1 MMAAATLAPPTPV
14 LEPAAKRLAE
24 ESDLHPRIY
33 EMTLDQARALL
44 DQLQSGVGVA
54 KPEIDEEWVEVDAG
68 EWGTVRARIVRPQNA
83 TGALP
88 VFMYIHGGGWVLGDS
103 GTHDRLVRELAVG
116 CGAAAVFPLYELA
129 PEAKYP
135 TQVEQNYAV
144 AQWIMREG
152 AGHAL
157 DASRFAV
164 CGDSSGGGMSAAL
177 ALMVKERGDVGLA
190 AQVLLYPTMD
200 ANFETPSYLQ
210 FADHYYNT
218 REAMMWFWDQY
229 TLDPAQRAEPYA
241 APLRADLEQMR
252 GLPTTLVIT
261 DEADP
266 LRDEGEAYAAKL
278 REAGVDGTAVRV
290 LGMVHDFLMLDSL
303 RDTHATK
310 LARHLAVDALKTALY
325 PSQIRTRAA
334 TIHQERA

>member
-1 MMAAATLAPPTPV
+1 MMAATTFSAPASAPAPV
-14 LEPAAKRLAE
+14 LEPAARRLAE
-24 ESDLHPRIY
+24 ETDPHPRIY
-33 EMTLDQARALL
+33 ELPLDRARALF
-44 DQLQSGVGVA
+44 DQLQSGDGVA
-54 KPEIDEEWVEVDAG
+54 RPEIDEEWVQVDAG

-83 TGALP
+83 TGMLP

-103 GTHDRLVRELAVG
+103 GTHDRLVRELVVG
-116 CGAAAVFPLYELA
+116 SGTSAVFPVYDLA

-144 AQWIMREG
+144 ARWIMREG
-152 AGHAL
+152 ARHAL

-164 CGDSSGGGMSAAL
+164 CGDSSGGGMSAVL
-177 ALMVKERGDVGLA
+177 ALMAKERGDVRLK
-190 AQVLLYPTMD
+190 AQVLLYPTTD

-210 FADHYYNT
+210 FADHYYNA
-218 REAMMWFWDQY
+218 REAMQWFRDQY
-229 TLDPAQRAEPYA
+229 TNNPAQRAEPYA
-241 APLRADLEQMR
+241 APLRAGLEQMR

-278 REAGVDGTAVRV
+278 REAGVDVTAVRV

-303 RDTHATK
+303 RDTNATK
-310 LARHLAVDALKTALY
+310 LARYLAVDAL
-325 PSQIRTRAA
+325 RAA
-334 TIHQERA
+334 LHDQPAAADPEH